1 MLCKCCVNVR
11 IQSVC
16 YTGSQWDGLIR
27 KYSTCT
33 VEFNVPIFFG
43 IWELYVLGWI
53 QFNTPCTPNIET
65 LIACS
70 AVISFDC
77 VNFDSF

>member
-1 MLCKCCVNVR
+1 MLCKCKDRVS
-11 IQSVC
+11 QQMC
-16 YTGSQWDGLIR
+16 YTSSQWDGLIR
-27 KYSTCT
+27 KYST
-33 VEFNVPIFFG
+33 VEIQVPIFFG
-43 IWELYVLGWI
+43 IWDLYVLGWI
-53 QFNTPCTPNIET
+53 PFNTPCTPNIET

>member
-1 MLCKCCVNVR
+1 MLCKCKDPVS
-11 IQSVC
+11 QSVC

-53 QFNTPCTPNIET
+53 QFDTPCTPNIET

-70 AVISFDC
+70 AVISSDC